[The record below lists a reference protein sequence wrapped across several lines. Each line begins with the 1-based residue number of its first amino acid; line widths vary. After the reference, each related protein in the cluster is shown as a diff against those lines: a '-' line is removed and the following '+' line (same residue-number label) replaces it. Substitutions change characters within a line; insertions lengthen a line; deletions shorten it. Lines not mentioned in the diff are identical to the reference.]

1 MVCLS
6 GGNGIKHS
14 EAPVIQ
20 STPVDGWMRLLLG
33 HFRASLLLPLLLL
46 PSYSGSGSGRQILY
60 CYVMNIFPP
69 RPDPAEKA
77 VSSVQRLI
85 IGRTASPAVR
95 AVCGRVGSLHT
106 ASSGVYGRMFD
117 TEVSFSL
124 QRTQPASSHVL
135 QRPASFFCAPCCA
148 LKPKD
153 GALVCRCCVGRSL
166 CHMLPLIHQD

>member
-1 MVCLS
+1 MVCS
-6 GGNGIKHS
+6 TSEGNGITHS

-20 STPVDGWMRLLLG
+20 SAPADGWMRLLLG
-33 HFRASLLLPLLLL
+33 QFRASLLLPLLLL
-46 PSYSGSGSGRQILY
+46 RYSGSGSGRQIFY

-106 ASSGVYGRMFD
+106 ARSRVYGGMFD
-117 TEVSFSL
+117 IEVSFFL

-135 QRPASFFCAPCCA
+135 
-148 LKPKD
+148 
-153 GALVCRCCVGRSL
+153 
-166 CHMLPLIHQD
+166 